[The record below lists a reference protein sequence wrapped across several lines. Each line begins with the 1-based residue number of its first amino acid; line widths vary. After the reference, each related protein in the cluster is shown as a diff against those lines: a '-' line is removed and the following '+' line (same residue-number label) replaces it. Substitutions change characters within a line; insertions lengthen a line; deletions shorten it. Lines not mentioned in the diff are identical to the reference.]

1 MVKPM
6 DTQRMSKKTWT
17 GKGSKSRVE
26 NKKQYDDNYD
36 KIFKKNKKK
45 PLHE

>member
-1 MVKPM
+1 
-6 DTQRMSKKTWT
+6 MSKKAWT

-26 NKKQYDDNYD
+26 NKKQYDYNYH

-45 PLHE
+45 PFHE

>member
-1 MVKPM
+1 M
-6 DTQRMSKKTWT
+6 DAQRMSKKTWT